1 MHAIE
6 AREYRISISAAVL
19 MHLLLVAALIVSLN
33 WSRQS
38 PKPVQAELWSSLPPI
53 AAPSVKVTPPQP
65 TAAPA
70 PPAPPTKADISL
82 QKKKADEAKKEA
94 AQKEADRQERERRE
108 AQRKIDEQKKRE
120 EQKALA
126 RIEARR
132 QEELA
137 RLGMDPNAK
146 PAAKGKDLASKA
158 GVQGGAD
165 VGAKAGELADYAAI
179 IRAKVLAQARVIARA
194 QAFDPKRDAP
204 SNPEV
209 TFTIDQLPTG
219 EIVSIRKVKT
229 SGVPAWDDI
238 VEKAIQASSPLP
250 KKKDGTVQRV
260 IELGYKPMETRQ

>member
-33 WSRQS
+33 WSRES

-53 AAPSVKVTPPQP
+53 ASASVKITPPQP

-82 QKKKADEAKKEA
+82 QKNKADEAKKEA

-146 PAAKGKDLASKA
+146 AAAKGKDIASKA
-158 GVQGGAD
+158 GVQGGAEL
-165 VGAKAGELADYAAI
+165 GAKTGELADYAAM
-179 IRAKVLAQARVIARA
+179 IRARVLSRIRFDPARA
-194 QAFDPKRDAP
+194 PQ
-204 SNPEV
+204 NPEV
-209 TFTIDQLPTG
+209 VFVVEQLPTG
-219 EIVSIRKVKT
+219 EISAVRKIKS
-229 SGVPAWDDI
+229 SGVPLWDDA
-238 VEKAIQASSPLP
+238 VERAIKASDPLP
-250 KKKDGTVQRV
+250 KKKDGTVERV
-260 IELGYKPMETRQ
+260 LELRFRPREDR